1 MTETEDQLQREAQQW
16 LIRLTSGQATTSDA
30 AEFRR
35 WCALSTDHAQAFA
48 NARQLWQALGPAAQ
62 QIEKTESSESQGAAH
77 SASEIVPLP
86 QRRMGR
92 RAFLT
97 GAVAASAA
105 FVFVRPSFMGEIAG
119 LLADYH
125 TGVGEQRSVTLS
137 NTTALELNT
146 QTRINQQVFND
157 GSQGVELL
165 SGEVEVLTQAPF
177 KMRAGTGWVGSDDGK
192 FVVRSTGPEVMVT
205 CVAGHLTVSHQGSN
219 FQLSSNQQI
228 SYSEQSLSEPVEVN
242 TQVVTAWRQRLLIFE
257 NETLA
262 HVINELNRY
271 HSGRIMLM
279 NEKLGQRR
287 VQARFKLDQ
296 LSDVAE
302 LIRDAYGAKV
312 RQLPAGVVLVG

>member
-1 MTETEDQLQREAQQW
+1 MTETEDQLQLEAHQW
-16 LIRLTSGQATTSDA
+16 LIRLTSGQATTLDA

-35 WCALSTDHAQAFA
+35 WCALSTAHAQAFA
-48 NARQLWQALGPAAQ
+48 NARRLWQDLGPAAQ
-62 QIEKTESSESQGAAH
+62 QLEHTEALESQAATH
-77 SASEIVPLP
+77 SSCEVVPLP

-105 FVFVRPSFMGEIAG
+105 FVFVRPSFMGEVAG

-125 TGVGEQRSVTLS
+125 TGVGEQRSVMLS

-157 GSQGVELL
+157 GSRGAELL

-177 KMRAGTGWVGSDDGK
+177 KIRAGSGWVGCNDGK
-192 FVVRSTGPEVMVT
+192 FVVRSTGPDVMVT
-205 CVAGHLTVSHQGSN
+205 CVAGHLTVSHQGNS
-219 FQLSSNQQI
+219 FYLGGNQQI
-228 SYSEQSLSEPVEVN
+228 SYSEQSHSEPVEVDA
-242 TQVVTAWRQRLLIFE
+242 QVVTAWRQRLLVFE

-262 HVINELNRY
+262 NVIIELNRY

-279 NEKLGQRR
+279 DEKLGQRR
-287 VQARFKLDQ
+287 VQARFKLDH
-296 LSDVAE
+296 LSDVAA